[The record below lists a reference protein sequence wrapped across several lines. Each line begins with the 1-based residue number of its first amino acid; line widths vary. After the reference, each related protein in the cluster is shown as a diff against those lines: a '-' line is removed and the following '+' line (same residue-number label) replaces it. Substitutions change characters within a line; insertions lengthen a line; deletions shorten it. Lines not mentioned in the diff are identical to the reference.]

1 MLKAKANKL
10 NKPED
15 GNFGK
20 VWNYICEHH
29 ELTECFNPGF
39 FNTLGGNLMA
49 GDIIRMMEIKN
60 KRVLALY
67 EGIVLEVQVAKT
79 GYNVVFHP
87 ISSKITR
94 FPLPE
99 IKQETK
105 EKDPPEFISGTGS
118 VAWNL
123 GKKAYIISVNGKP
136 ICEIENKEEAHAVA
150 RGDQPLPVL
159 A

>member
-1 MLKAKANKL
+1 
-10 NKPED
+10 
-15 GNFGK
+15 
-20 VWNYICEHH
+20 
-29 ELTECFNPGF
+29 
-39 FNTLGGNLMA
+39 
-49 GDIIRMMEIKN
+49 MEIKN
-60 KRVLALY
+60 KRVLALF
-67 EGIVLEVQVAKT
+67 EGIVLEVQVTKT